1 MFTQNSGFRFHVMFY
16 LLWLRGF
23 WFYFGFFLFLFL
35 QDASLETETGA
46 QLIGEIAEQAEIS
59 LPTVPLKIKNL
70 PSEREFYIPS
80 VDLLT
85 AQVKC

>member
-1 MFTQNSGFRFHVMFY
+1 MVFY

-23 WFYFGFFLFLFL
+23 WDTVFSFL
-35 QDASLETETGA
+35 QDASLKTETCA
-46 QLIGEIAEQAEIS
+46 QFMDEIAEQAEIS
-59 LPTVPLKIKNL
+59 LPTIPLKIKNL

-85 AQVKC
+85 AQVKY

>member
-1 MFTQNSGFRFHVMFY
+1 MMFY
-16 LLWLRGF
+16 LLWLKGF
-23 WFYFGFFLFLFL
+23 WDTVFLFL
-35 QDASLETETGA
+35 QDASLKKETSA
-46 QLIGEIAEQAEIS
+46 QLMGEISEQAEIA
-59 LPTVPLKIKNL
+59 LPAIPLKIKNL

>member
-1 MFTQNSGFRFHVMFY
+1 MMFY

-23 WFYFGFFLFLFL
+23 CFFVL
-35 QDASLETETGA
+35 QDASVKTETGA
-46 QLIGEIAEQAEIS
+46 QLIGEDAEQAEIS
-59 LPTVPLKIKNL
+59 LPTVPLKMKNL